1 MRRMPPD
8 FGCCATASV
17 GTATAMATAKLKS
30 LVFILSLPVTRVG
43 SPDRPAVVLGWRHAS
58 RCGEAGQPGRRA
70 KGCGLSAPSMGGMA
84 AFRRPRLAKPAAFA
98 HTLRLRNQ
106 QEAP

>member
-30 LVFILSLPVTRVG
+30 LVFILSLSVTRVG
-43 SPDRPAVVLGWRHAS
+43 SPDRPAVVLGWPHAS
-58 RCGEAGQPGRRA
+58 RWNPRGQPGRRVE
-70 KGCGLSAPSMGGMA
+70 GCGLTTPDRAEWQRFAGAACQAA
-84 AFRRPRLAKPAAFA
+84 AFPP
-98 HTLRLRNQ
+98 TMD
-106 QEAP
+106 

>member
-43 SPDRPAVVLGWRHAS
+43 SPDRPAVVLGWPHAN
-58 RCGEAGQPGRRA
+58 RCDETGQPGRRA
-70 KGCGLSAPSMGGMA
+70 EGCGLSALPIGRNGSLSG
-84 AFRRPRLAKPAAFA
+84 PRLAKPAAFA
-98 HTLRLRNQ
+98 HTTGQRNR
-106 QEAP
+106 QEPP

>member
-1 MRRMPPD
+1 MRRMPPG

-43 SPDRPAVVLGWRHAS
+43 SPDRPAVVLGWPHAN
-58 RCGEAGQPGRRA
+58 RWDEAGQPGRTT
-70 KGCGLSAPSMGGMA
+70 KGCGLNAPRIAGMA
-84 AFRRPRLAKPAAFA
+84 AFRGRDLPRL
-98 HTLRLRNQ
+98 RLSPTPLGARNQ